1 MTKKTKKEVLP
12 IYDEVVY
19 SSKGWKVQLIVK
31 GNVKF
36 IGRFKTQK
44 AANNKFESLTK
55 KED

>member
-19 SSKGWKVQLIVK
+19 SSKGWKVQLIVDGK
-31 GNVKF
+31 VKF
-36 IGRFKTQK
+36 VGRFKTQK